1 MNRIME
7 REEIQF
13 LKDRIKEL
21 EKHQKNGITKIG
33 FPQGK
38 TFSVELVITTFKNM
52 LI

>member
-1 MNRIME
+1 MSKMME

-38 TFSVELVITTFKNM
+38 TFSVELAITTFKNM